1 MENQSIYNFN
11 LPKTEILLI
20 RLAIV
25 RQRYTPFGG
34 AERFIEEAL
43 KILAQSQGLALS
55 IYARKWSGQP
65 PNCTAIQCNP
75 FYVGSLWRDFS
86 FIKSVEK
93 HLKTDAPDLIQSHE
107 RIAFCDI
114 FRAGDGVHRKWL
126 QLRLKNAN
134 LLQKLSI
141 FLNPTQHF
149 RLYAEKKMF
158 ESTRLKAV
166 ICISEMVKNDILE
179 FFPNAKEKLHVIYN
193 AVDCQG
199 FSPALKNHRQN
210 VLNQRNIPQN
220 ARVFLFV
227 GSGFWRKGLKTAI
240 LALPENAHL
249 IVVGKDKKMDFY
261 QRLAQGK
268 NVHFLGAQ
276 NDPRPFYGA
285 ADVFVLPT
293 LYDPLSNAVL
303 EALAAGL
310 PILTT
315 HQCGAGEIVEKF
327 SAGKRFEAED
337 VGALQ
342 NLMQQMTT
350 QNLSEL
356 AANARNAALSL
367 SPDKMQGDL
376 LALYQNLLNN
386 ENPAH

>member
-134 LLQKLSI
+134 LIQKLSI

-149 RLYAEKKMF
+149 RLYAEKK
-158 ESTRLKAV
+158 
-166 ICISEMVKNDILE
+166 
-179 FFPNAKEKLHVIYN
+179 
-193 AVDCQG
+193 
-199 FSPALKNHRQN
+199 N
-210 VLNQRNIPQN
+210 V
-220 ARVFLFV
+220 
-227 GSGFWRKGLKTAI
+227 
-240 LALPENAHL
+240 
-249 IVVGKDKKMDFY
+249 
-261 QRLAQGK
+261 
-268 NVHFLGAQ
+268 
-276 NDPRPFYGA
+276 
-285 ADVFVLPT
+285 
-293 LYDPLSNAVL
+293 
-303 EALAAGL
+303 
-310 PILTT
+310 
-315 HQCGAGEIVEKF
+315 
-327 SAGKRFEAED
+327 
-337 VGALQ
+337 
-342 NLMQQMTT
+342 
-350 QNLSEL
+350 
-356 AANARNAALSL
+356 
-367 SPDKMQGDL
+367 
-376 LALYQNLLNN
+376 
-386 ENPAH
+386 